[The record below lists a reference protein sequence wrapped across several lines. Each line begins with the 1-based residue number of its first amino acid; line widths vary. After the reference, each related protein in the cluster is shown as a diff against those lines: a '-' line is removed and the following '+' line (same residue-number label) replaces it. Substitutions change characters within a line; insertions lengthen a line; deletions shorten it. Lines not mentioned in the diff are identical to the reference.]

1 MDQRAW
7 FGEGLPKG
15 IIMLD
20 THESIQLRFEKMMME
35 RSPIERLKMG
45 CSMFDTAKEIVR
57 SSILNKNPQASLEEI
72 RKGIFLRFYGQDFN
86 EVQIKNI
93 LGGLKP

>member
-1 MDQRAW
+1 
-7 FGEGLPKG
+7 
-15 IIMLD
+15 
-20 THESIQLRFEKMMME
+20 
-35 RSPIERLKMG
+35 
-45 CSMFDTAKEIVR
+45 MFDTAKEIVR